1 VLAKCFSEHSA
12 NLGATWLSVCINHLA
27 IKLLFFAD
35 KAGTTL
41 NKLFNEFQE
50 NTLGNLVCKL
60 DIRLDLFA

>member
-1 VLAKCFSEHSA
+1 VAFCLHQSPRHQV
-12 NLGATWLSVCINHLA
+12 T
-27 IKLLFFAD
+27 FFAD

-50 NTLGNLVCKL
+50 NTLGNLVCKQ